1 MDRDRIRIALEH
13 IRDEAGSHTVALNSK
28 TGYSK
33 IYDLAVEALD
43 APEPVGCRH
52 IWEITNTT
60 GGKVYKCVKCPAV
73 KSHDYGNIPEPAGT
87 ISDGFGSTWGP
98 CPTCQ
103 GAMEVVR
110 PGKAQCTKCG

>member
-1 MDRDRIRIALEH
+1 MGSPQTDQERIVQLEVRVKELEEWQESFSSG
-13 IRDEAGSHTVALNSK
+13 IIKAFGT
-28 TGYSK
+28 
-33 IYDLAVEALD
+33 
-43 APEPVGCRH
+43 PEPVGCRH

-73 KSHDYGNIPEPAGT
+73 KSHDYDNIPEPSGT

-110 PGKAQCTKCG
+110 PGKAQCSKCG

>member
-43 APEPVGCRH
+43 APEPVGSTVGEKMCKWCDETKPL
-52 IWEITNTT
+52 IPM
-60 GGKVYKCVKCPAV
+60 V
-73 KSHDYGNIPEPAGT
+73 SGNIIPMICSECGTHVEDWDWKILRAEMKKLRSAPEPACMY
-87 ISDGFGSTWGP
+87 FEP
-98 CPTCQ
+98 
-103 GAMEVVR
+103 
-110 PGKAQCTKCG
+110 KN